1 MFRKILLGKAAFDR
15 VQAMMFTPVNALPVG
30 GEAASPEDVVVCCE
44 RPVAMPF
51 KSAAPGGPGA
61 ETPSVQPGTKPV
73 EASTAHQLIN
83 CRAIRTSIPPRKI
96 DHASV
101 ASMAMARTVNGH
113 TVPPN
118 TLSDAVED
126 C

>member
-51 KSAAPGGPGA
+51 KSAAPRRSRRGDAFGP
-61 ETPSVQPGTKPV
+61 TRNQT
-73 EASTAHQLIN
+73 
-83 CRAIRTSIPPRKI
+83 R
-96 DHASV
+96 
-101 ASMAMARTVNGH
+101 
-113 TVPPN
+113 
-118 TLSDAVED
+118 
-126 C
+126 